1 MSPYFFV
8 GGFCRKLWSYSPG
21 ISSFCS
27 SNSNPFMHNFCPFV
41 FTQVMTQYGFF
52 NSTGTVILV
61 VVLHSW
67 NYLTNKREGVSHFMI
82 TDDLKK
88 TNMQVC
94 KFIEDLFFEYDAQHL
109 AQADTHL
116 QHLVIFS
123 DNCGYQFKSRWVF
136 TAFKFK
142 ILVLKTAT
150 NFSRCT
156 HFLLLDRQQLAW
168 MAEFVESAAHELVS
182 IMHNFSAAQH
192 GKGPADFEA
201 GKVYH

>member
-109 AQADTHL
+109 TQADTHL

-136 TAFKFK
+136 TAFDLK
-142 ILVLKTAT
+142 ILVLKTCNKFFTVHPLHLTWKAT
-150 NFSRCT
+150 AS
-156 HFLLLDRQQLAW
+156 LDGWICRICSAW
-168 MAEFVESAAHELVS
+168 TSLNYA
-182 IMHNFSAAQH
+182 
-192 GKGPADFEA
+192 
-201 GKVYH
+201 